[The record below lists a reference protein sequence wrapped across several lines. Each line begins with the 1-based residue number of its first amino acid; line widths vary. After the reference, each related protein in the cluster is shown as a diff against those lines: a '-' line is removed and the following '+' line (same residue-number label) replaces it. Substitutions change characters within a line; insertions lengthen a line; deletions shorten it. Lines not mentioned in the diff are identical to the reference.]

1 MREAEFTEFAAA
13 HAPALRR
20 LAYGLTGRWDRA
32 DDLVQGA
39 LERTYSRWP
48 TVRRADDPGAYVRRI
63 LVNLASSEG
72 RRPWRR
78 HELSTDL
85 PPEPAPP
92 QAPTGPDAAEQVGQ
106 RLDLARAL
114 AGLTVKQRA
123 VVVLRFYEDRSV
135 EEVAAILGIAEGTD
149 KRQTWDALRR
159 LRFLLPDHEP
169 DAGRPPA
176 GHPTSRSK
184 DATVDPSGAEEV
196 PRA

>member
-1 MREAEFTEFAAA
+1 MREAEFTEFATA

-20 LAYGLTGRWDRA
+20 LAYAVTGRWDRA

-78 HELSTDL
+78 HELSTEL
-85 PPEPAPP
+85 PPEPA
-92 QAPTGPDAAEQVGQ
+92 AEQRLAGSDTADQVGQ

-135 EEVAAILGIAEGTD
+135 EEVAEILGIAEGTV
-149 KRQTWDALRR
+149 KRQTWDALRHLR
-159 LRFLLPDHEP
+159 LLLPEHAP
-169 DAGRPPA
+169 GPPA
-176 GHPTSRSK
+176 EGGPTPEARTETTRS
-184 DATVDPSGAEEV
+184 SGAEEV
-196 PRA
+196 PHA